1 MARAGFLARLLAFLI
16 DNIALG
22 VISWALSLL
31 ALPFLNLAEGDAG
44 LMAVFAGGA
53 VLFLALILLLLQF
66 LYFGWLW
73 SKSGQSLGMKVV
85 NIRVA
90 REDGSGLG
98 FARAGLRGTVGYW
111 ISGLIFGLGFLW
123 AAFDGRKQAW
133 HDKIF
138 DTGVFT
144 A

>member
-1 MARAGFLARLLAFLI
+1 MARAGFLPRFLAFLI

-31 ALPFLNLAEGDAG
+31 ALPFLNLAEGDSS

-53 VLFLALILLLLQF
+53 VVFLVLILLLLQF

-85 NIRVA
+85 NIRVV
-90 REDGSGLG
+90 REDGSGLS
-98 FARAGLRGTVGYW
+98 FLRAGLRGTVGYW
-111 ISGLIFGLGFLW
+111 ISSLVLGLGFLW